1 MKKDKE
7 SLAHTTWRCKYHIVF
22 APKYRR
28 QIIYGKYKASIGE
41 IIRTLCERK
50 GVEILEANACK
61 DHIHLLVSIPP
72 KLSVS
77 NFIGYLKGKSS
88 LMIFDRH
95 AELKYRYGN
104 RKFWCRGYYVDTVG
118 RNKEK
123 IAEYIRN
130 QIQDDYVADQLT
142 LFEEY
147 DPFTGKKNKKK

>member
-1 MKKDKE
+1 MKKDNQ
-7 SLAHTTWRCKYHIVF
+7 SLSHTTWKCKYHIVF

-28 QIIYGKYKASIGE
+28 QIIYGKYKQSIGE
-41 IIRTLCERK
+41 ILRDLCERK
-50 GVEILEANACK
+50 GVEIIEANACK
-61 DHIHLLVSIPP
+61 DHIHMLVSIPP

-77 NFIGYLKGKSS
+77 GFIGYLKGKSS

-118 RNKEK
+118 RNKRQIE
-123 IAEYIRN
+123 EYIRN
-130 QIQDDYVADQLT
+130 QIQEDYAADQLT

-147 DPFTGKKNKKK
+147 DLFTGEKNKKN